1 MGRFNAIKQVF
12 KDNRFSELERFD
24 FVALAM
30 QQDNDLGVLQ
40 EACQLM
46 DTKRKSK
53 QIFVHAD
60 DYLSWYR
67 DNRASFKTNSVSQP

>member
-1 MGRFNAIKQVF
+1 MRAPMGRFNAIKQVF

-40 EACQLM
+40 EAC
-46 DTKRKSK
+46 
-53 QIFVHAD
+53 
-60 DYLSWYR
+60 
-67 DNRASFKTNSVSQP
+67 